1 MFFSKQFPSAALAS
15 WSRALRMGLSAGLSI
30 QKVFAMQAGKGPVP
44 LRPVAAAVTERI
56 KKGDSIRDA
65 LKPYDDRFPTLFL
78 SMIEVGEVTG
88 HLPEIFKELEE
99 YYQSQ
104 HTLKKRFRAEMTL
117 PVLQL
122 IAAVG
127 VIALTI
133 LILGLIGG
141 DQAIAP
147 IGMGLTGPRGAA
159 IFVGAVVAIAA
170 ALFFGY
176 KYASRNLRG
185 QAGIEGALLKVP
197 GLGACLYA
205 LAMTRLCMGLR
216 LTLNSSLDVKD
227 SLRYSLRATANA
239 AFLKD
244 EPAVLAGVKSGGE
257 IYKAL
262 SKCRPLKEEFLGIV
276 MVGETSGELPESM
289 GRQAEYYR
297 EEAERKMQVTARMA
311 GFAVWALVAILI
323 IIAIFRMAM
332 VYLGAIEANLP

>member
-1 MFFSKQFPSAALAS
+1 MFFPKQYPAAALAS

-30 QKVFAMQAGKGPVP
+30 EKVFSMQAKKGPSL
-44 LRPVAAAVTERI
+44 LRPVAATIVERI
-56 KKGDSIRDA
+56 ARGDSIRDA
-65 LKPYDDRFPTLFL
+65 IRPYEDRFPALFT
-78 SMIEVGEVTG
+78 SMIEVGEITG

-117 PVLQL
+117 PVIQL

-127 VIALTI
+127 IIAVTI

-141 DQAIAP
+141 DKPIAP
-147 IGMGLTGPRGAA
+147 IGMGLTGPRGA
-159 IFVGAVVAIAA
+159 IVFLGVVTATA
-170 ALFFGY
+170 ALLWF
-176 KYASRNLRG
+176 AWIRSSRNLKG
-185 QAGIEGALLKVP
+185 QAGTEAMLLRVP

-216 LTLNSSLDVKD
+216 LTLNSSLDVRD
-227 SLRYSLRATANA
+227 ALRYSLRATANA

-244 EPAVLAGVKSGGE
+244 EPAVIAGVRSGGD

-262 SKCRPLKEEFLGIV
+262 SKCKPLSEEFLGIV

-289 GRQAEYYR
+289 GRQAEFYR

-311 GFAVWALVAILI
+311 GFGIWAMVAILI
-323 IIAIFRMAM
+323 IVAIFRMAM
-332 VYLGAIEANLP
+332 VYVDALNGS